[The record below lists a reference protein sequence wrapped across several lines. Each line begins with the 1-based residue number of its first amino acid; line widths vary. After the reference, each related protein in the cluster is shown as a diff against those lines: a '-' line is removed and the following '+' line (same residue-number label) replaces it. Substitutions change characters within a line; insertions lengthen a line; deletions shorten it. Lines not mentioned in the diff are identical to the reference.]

1 MKVLGFISLALTLSI
16 KSIALVLAT
25 TKSHNRENPGV
36 TDTSV
41 SGTPSSNLG
50 PASKNNSI
58 IWRVGEEVNTPEQ
71 LNISLI
77 HLNGISQIWGHYRGY
92 LILSLGPVVQRLE
105 RPYVVQM
112 VVGSNPAGP
121 TTWHLTRMVYRLLSQ
136 GVVGSTLNPRYSL
149 PSKVRVLEM
158 PQYTGG
164 FRCIFFSVSRVLR
177 SLYMYVCVTLK
188 T

>member
-16 KSIALVLAT
+16 KSIALVSAT

-50 PASKNNSI
+50 PASKDISI
-58 IWRVGEEVNTPEQ
+58 TWRVGEEVNTPEQ

-92 LILSLGPVVQRLE
+92 LILSPGPVVQR
-105 RPYVVQM
+105 
-112 VVGSNPAGP
+112 
-121 TTWHLTRMVYRLLSQ
+121 TTRHLTRMVYRLLSQ

-149 PSKVRVLEM
+149 PSMVRVLEM
-158 PQYTGG
+158 PQYTGKL
-164 FRCIFFSVSRVLR
+164 RCIFSVSRILR
-177 SLYMYVCVTLK
+177 SLYMYV
-188 T
+188 

>member
-16 KSIALVLAT
+16 KSIALVSAT

-50 PASKNNSI
+50 PASSDINI

-71 LNISLI
+71 FNISLI

-105 RPYVVQM
+105 HPYVVQM

-121 TTWHLTRMVYRLLSQ
+121 ATRHLTRMVYRLLSQ
-136 GVVGSTLNPRYSL
+136 GVVGRLIL
-149 PSKVRVLEM
+149 DIL
-158 PQYTGG
+158 
-164 FRCIFFSVSRVLR
+164 FRPWFESWRCHNTPEFSGVFFSVLGILR
-177 SLYMYVCVTLK
+177 SLYMYVCITLK

>member
-16 KSIALVLAT
+16 KSIALVSAT

-50 PASKNNSI
+50 PASSDISI

-71 LNISLI
+71 FNISLI

-105 RPYVVQM
+105 HPYAVQM

-121 TTWHLTRMVYRLLSQ
+121 TTRHLTRMVYRLLSQ

-149 PSKVRVLEM
+149 PSKVRILEM
-158 PQYTGG
+158 PQYTGKL
-164 FRCIFFSVSRVLR
+164 RCIFSVSQILR
-177 SLYMYVCVTLK
+177 SLYMYVCITF
-188 T
+188 